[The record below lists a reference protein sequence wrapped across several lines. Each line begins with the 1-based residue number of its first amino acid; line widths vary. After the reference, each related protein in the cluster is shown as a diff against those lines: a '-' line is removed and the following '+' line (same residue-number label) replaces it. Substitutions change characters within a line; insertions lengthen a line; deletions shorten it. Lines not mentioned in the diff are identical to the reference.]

1 MERLTQ
7 RLAVASVNQW
17 VRRVGVAIVAIVLIL
32 VGYAFL
38 YQWAMLTF
46 EGEHR
51 TFANALQVVVET
63 LTTAG
68 FGGDTDAWNS
78 TPMNLVVIA
87 MNLSGVLLVFLALP
101 LFVVPLIRESLQQPQ
116 PTTSNLT
123 DHVIICGYSYRDEVL
138 SQELSDAGVDYLYVD
153 EDTDVVDNLLSHGT
167 SVILGDSE
175 HVATFHNANAE
186 RARAVVADINDE
198 VNPTIIL
205 SADHVNPDLE
215 IISVARRSAVTH
227 YHRLAGADHVVEA
240 PRVLGE
246 SLGTRARTSFAE
258 KFRQTVEV
266 ETDFHVSEVLF
277 EEDSR
282 MIGKRLREIQEFSDA
297 GVPVFGGWFDGK
309 FQISP
314 GADTEIEPNTILL
327 IGGDV
332 DITDDIHVRRLPDH
346 TGDPGRV
353 IVAGHGVVGGVV
365 TETLERHGLD
375 ADVIDIEPHGRVD
388 IVGDVTDPATFEGI
402 DLDHARSIV
411 LTLDRDT
418 TTIFATLVINE
429 LAPELEIIARVHN
442 VDNVWKVYNAGAD
455 FALSMATIT
464 GKMLASHLI
473 EHREI
478 LVPQTDFE
486 FVRTKAPAIAGQ
498 TLAEA
503 HIRAETGCTVVG
515 VERGD
520 DFLSELGPDFE
531 IDEDD
536 VLIVAGTHQDTER
549 LIDLVH

>member
-1 MERLTQ
+1 MERWT
-7 RLAVASVNQW
+7 
-17 VRRVGVAIVAIVLIL
+17 RRVGLSSMDRWARRVGIAIVVVAIILI
-32 VGYAFL
+32 GYSLL

-51 TFANALQVVVET
+51 TFANALQVVVEV

-78 TPMNLVVIA
+78 TPMNIVVIA

-101 LFVVPLIRESLQQPQ
+101 LFVVPLIRESLQRPQ
-116 PTTSNLT
+116 PTSTTLT

-138 SQELSDAGVDYLYVD
+138 SQELDDAGVEYLYVD
-153 EDTDVVDNLLSHGT
+153 ENADVVDELLSRNT

-175 HVATFHNANAE
+175 SVETFHNANAE

-205 SADHVNPDLE
+205 SAAHVNPDLE
-215 IISVARRSAVTH
+215 IISVARRGEVTH
-227 YHRLAGADHVVEA
+227 YHRLAGADQVVEA

-258 KFRQTVEV
+258 KFRRTVEV
-266 ETDFHVSEVLF
+266 ETDFKVSEVLF

-282 MIGKRLREIQEFSDA
+282 MIGKRLRDVQEFSDA

-309 FQISP
+309 FRISP

-332 DITDDIHVRRLPDH
+332 DFTRDVHVRRLPDH

-353 IVAGHGVVGGVV
+353 VVAGHGVVGGVV
-365 TETLERHGLD
+365 TETLEEHGLD
-375 ADVIDIEPHGRVD
+375 ADVIDREPDGRVD
-388 IVGDVTDPATFEGI
+388 VVGDVTDPTTFDEI
-402 DLDHARSIV
+402 DLDRARAIV
-411 LTLDRDT
+411 LALDQDT

-429 LAPELEIIARVHN
+429 LAPDLEIIARVHN

-455 FALSMATIT
+455 FALSIATIT

-478 LVPQTDFE
+478 IVPQTDFE

-498 TLAEA
+498 TLSEA
-503 HIRAETGCTVVG
+503 HVRAETGCTVVG
-515 VERGD
+515 IERGD
-520 DFLSELGPDFE
+520 AFLSELGPDFVIE
-531 IDEDD
+531 EDD
-536 VLIVAGTHQDTER
+536 VLIVAGTNHDTEQ